1 MPHEMHKPENIL
13 SAAILDAAIEVHR
26 VLGGPGLLETI
37 YEEALACEL
46 EDRSYEI
53 ERQKLVPVLY
63 KGRQLGAPLRVDRLV
78 NDLIVVEC
86 KAVENYNSIYEIQ
99 TRTYL
104 RQLNLR
110 LGIVINFGATFI
122 TEGFKRVPNGL

>member
-1 MPHEMHKPENIL
+1 MQREMDKPENIL

-26 VLGGPGLLETI
+26 ELGGPGLLESV

-46 EDRSYEI
+46 EERGFEI

-63 KGRQLGAPLRVDRLV
+63 KGKQLGAPMRVDLLV
-78 NDLIVVEC
+78 NNLIVVEC
-86 KAVENYNSIYEIQ
+86 KAVEQIHPIYEIQ

-104 RQLNLR
+104 RQLRLR
-110 LGIVINFGATFI
+110 LGLVINFGAKFVSD
-122 TEGFKRVPNGL
+122 GFKRVPNGL

>member
-1 MPHEMHKPENIL
+1 MQRDLDKPENIL
-13 SAAILDAAIEVHR
+13 SAVILDAAIEVHR
-26 VLGGPGLLETI
+26 VLGGPGLLEAV

-46 EDRSYEI
+46 EDRGCEI

-63 KGRQLGAPLRVDRLV
+63 KGRQLGAPLRVDLLV
-78 NDLIVVEC
+78 NSLIVVEC
-86 KAVENYNSIYEIQ
+86 KAVENYHSIYEIQ

-110 LGIVINFGATFI
+110 LGIVINFGATFV